1 MTFAHFIYVSAFCV
15 CVCFFSL
22 FLSNSLKLSRSQSD
36 AVVTAT
42 VVPLVLPPSSSSYK
56 SLSLIKCV
64 VLTTLSRERC
74 IFSSFFFSRC
84 FRVFVKP

>member
-1 MTFAHFIYVSAFCV
+1 MMTFAHFIYVSAFCV

-36 AVVTAT
+36 AVVTTT

-56 SLSLIKCV
+56 SLSLITCV
-64 VLTTLSRERC
+64 VLTLSRERDVY
-74 IFSSFFFSRC
+74 FLRSSFLGVLGFL
-84 FRVFVKP
+84 